1 MVKSSIVK
9 CNFCNEKVLL
19 RFQIGYFDIPFD
31 FSCPNCNV
39 SISGIKKINE
49 NDLIIVNAKEI
60 SEEIN
65 NAKFY
70 GNFSTEFINK
80 KISRFN
86 CLEDIINNGASP
98 FMNTASMFEKYENYQ
113 SIMNKMGCFLRFK
126 ETFLN
131 KIKPLHELF
140 FNEKLDLIEKPLLVF
155 SENYI
160 IKNYLDAEIALHQL
174 VTMGMN
180 YIMPTNTLKDY
191 TDIANKLMLG
201 KEINEIINFIE
212 FLETKINTKELS
224 EKIIEIYDRWINDF
238 EKYMSVIILSIA
250 NKTDHIDKEKYGI
263 STINFKDMRTFYADS
278 YELIL
283 EMITLPVG
291 LNNIIERKKYNCFH
305 ENSRIKNYK
314 TFFNS
319 TKSQRI
325 EALKNEEEFSKYLNI
340 NNNVRNSIAH
350 FDYKIN
356 NETQLIT
363 FYDKYKSSEK
373 IIEMYLFDFALLCY
387 ENIKFIVYLNELF
400 YSIKKISYIKNGL
413 KPNIKPNFK
422 EINI

>member
-1 MVKSSIVK
+1 M
-9 CNFCNEKVLL
+9 NTTMMFEDYEKY
-19 RFQIGYFDIPFD
+19 QNIMG
-31 FSCPNCNV
+31 
-39 SISGIKKINE
+39 KM
-49 NDLIIVNAKEI
+49 
-60 SEEIN
+60 
-65 NAKFY
+65 
-70 GNFSTEFINK
+70 GNF
-80 KISRFN
+80 
-86 CLEDIINNGASP
+86 LH
-98 FMNTASMFEKYENYQ
+98 
-113 SIMNKMGCFLRFK
+113 FK
-126 ETFLN
+126 EKFLK

-140 FNEKLDLIEKPLLVF
+140 FNKRLDLIANPLLEF

-160 IKNYLDAEIALHQL
+160 IKNCLDAEIALHQL
-174 VTMGMN
+174 ITMGMN
-180 YIMPTNTLKDY
+180 HIMPSNTLKDY

-238 EKYMSVIILSIA
+238 EKYMAVIILSIA
-250 NKTDHIDKEKYGI
+250 NKTDQIDKEKYGI
-263 STINFKDMRTFYADS
+263 STINFKDMRTFYTDS

-291 LNNIIERKKYNCFH
+291 LNNIIERRNYDCFP
-305 ENSRIKNYK
+305 NGSKINNFK
-314 TFFNS
+314 TFFDC
-319 TKSQRI
+319 TKYQRI
-325 EALKNEEEFSKYLNI
+325 EALKADEEFSKYLNI

-400 YSIKKISYIKNGL
+400 YNIKKISYIKNGL
-413 KPNIKPNFK
+413 RPNINPNFK